1 MSAGYTNEMEKLERN
16 DLKITS
22 YISLKSEATKKLRL
36 RVWGYSLGKDLYVL
50 ARDDLTLRHKTYS
63 ITQEDSNFL
72 E

>member
-36 RVWGYSLGKDLYVL
+36 RVWGYSLGKVLYVL
-50 ARDDLTLRHKTYS
+50 AREHIALHKKTA
-63 ITQEDSNFL
+63 TF
-72 E
+72 